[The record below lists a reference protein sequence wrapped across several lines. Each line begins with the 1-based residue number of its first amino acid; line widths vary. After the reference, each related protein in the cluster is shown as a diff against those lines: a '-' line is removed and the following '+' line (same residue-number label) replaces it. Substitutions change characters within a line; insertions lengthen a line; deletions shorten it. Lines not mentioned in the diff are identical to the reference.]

1 MVRSRYKNGI
11 NHGKHSLN
19 PDREKQP
26 KGSTMRTKAT
36 IKRLNMYRNFKA
48 KRDKNGKIIRPA
60 PFQST
65 LPSGTV
71 ARVEPNRRWFGN
83 TRVISQDTLQSFKE
97 AMKIRNPYE
106 VILRQTRLP
115 ISLLDEKKTKSKS
128 ALLASE
134 SFSYVFGNK
143 AQRKRPSLKCD
154 DLTALVQQAESSQHT
169 YEKVEDKHMVRPDDG
184 VRELTQDPHF
194 KAGRSKRLWNEL
206 FKVLD
211 SSDVVLY
218 VLDARDPMGTRSSYI
233 EKYLKTEKPH
243 KHFIFILNKVDLVP
257 VWITKRWKAILSE
270 EYPTLIFHAH
280 MTKPLGKIALMGLL
294 RQLASLHSKERPQIS
309 VGIIGYPNVGKSS
322 IINALRNK
330 KVCNVAPLAGE
341 TKVWQYVTLMKSI
354 FLIDCPGV
362 VHPDG
367 NTEAELVM
375 KGVVR
380 VEYLQQPDLY
390 IRDVLQRV
398 KPEFLQAKYN
408 LPPLLPSDVEKY
420 LQKKKSDEAKD
431 TYDDNKNKDDASCL
445 PPVVSWCDYPELF
458 LETLARQ
465 SGKLLKAGEPDLTTT
480 AKRVLNDFQRGKLP
494 YFVKPPMEREEPE
507 ESNPIEEYS
516 EEIVKD
522 LAVDLF
528 DDEKDNEMNQ
538 STSDMASSADTGF
551 VEGNVSESDDN
562 SDTELD
568 SSRIPDFDLNANDDD
583 HHPTD
588 TGDTANGE
596 TTAVKPPHVLTSRQ
610 KRAMDRAMRR
620 QKNRAGR
627 QFYKEIREQR
637 PGGKKSDNKD
647 DQNLRKLN
655 FRSKGNNKKHK

>member
-1 MVRSRYKNGI
+1 MVKCKFKNAI
-11 NHGKHSLN
+11 SHAKHSLN

-48 KRDKNGKIIRPA
+48 KRNKNGKIVRPA

-106 VILRQTRLP
+106 IILRQTRLP
-115 ISLLDEKKTKSKS
+115 ISLLDEKKTKTKS
-128 ALLASE
+128 ALLTSQ
-134 SFSYVFGNK
+134 SYSYVFGDK
-143 AQRKRPSLKCD
+143 AQRKRPSLEFD
-154 DLTALVQQAESSQHT
+154 DLSSLVQHAESNQYLYNST
-169 YEKVEDKHMVRPDDG
+169 DDKHMVRCDDG

-218 VLDARDPMGTRSSYI
+218 ILDARDPMGTRSPYI

-243 KHFIFILNKVDLVP
+243 KHFIFIINKVDLVP

-270 EYPTLIFHAH
+270 EYPTLIFHAD
-280 MTKPLGKIALMGLL
+280 MTKPLGKVALMGLL
-294 RQLASLHSKERPQIS
+294 RQMASLHSKERPQIS

-362 VHPDG
+362 VYPDG

-390 IRDVLQRV
+390 IRDVLERV

-408 LPPLLPSDVEKY
+408 LPPLSSDDVQNY
-420 LQKKKSDEAKD
+420 LQKQITDNEVNNESSKD
-431 TYDDNKNKDDASCL
+431 INSILSQSSTTPLLWN
-445 PPVVSWCDYPELF
+445 DYPELF

-465 SGKLLKAGEPDLTTT
+465 SGKLLKAGEPDLNTT
-480 AKRVLNDFQRGKLP
+480 AKRVLNDFQRGRLP
-494 YFVKPPMEREEPE
+494 YFVKPPMEAEELKQNDVDEYPE
-507 ESNPIEEYS
+507 EI
-516 EEIVKD
+516 IKD
-522 LAVDLF
+522 LSMDVPD
-528 DDEKDNEMNQ
+528 KDQ
-538 STSDMASSADTGF
+538 SITDVISSTDTGF
-551 VEGNVSESDDN
+551 AEDLSETDCSDGELESSNVLN
-562 SDTELD
+562 Y
-568 SSRIPDFDLNANDDD
+568 DLNTNDD
-583 HHPTD
+583 
-588 TGDTANGE
+588 GSVKAI
-596 TTAVKPPHVLTSRQ
+596 TTSKESVQILTSKQ
-610 KRAMDRAMRR
+610 KRSMDRAIRR

-627 QFYKEIREQR
+627 QFYKEIRDQR
-637 PGGKKSDNKD
+637 PGRSPGGNSQD
-647 DQNLRKLN
+647 LRKLN
-655 FRSKGNNKKHK
+655 CRSKVNKRR

>member
-1 MVRSRYKNGI
+1 MVKCKFKNAI
-11 NHGKHSLN
+11 SHAKHSLN

-48 KRDKNGKIIRPA
+48 KRNKNGKIVRPA

-106 VILRQTRLP
+106 IILRQTRLP
-115 ISLLDEKKTKSKS
+115 ISLLDEKKTKTKS
-128 ALLASE
+128 ALLTSQ
-134 SFSYVFGNK
+134 SYSYVFGDK
-143 AQRKRPSLKCD
+143 AQRKRPSLEFD
-154 DLTALVQQAESSQHT
+154 DLS
-169 YEKVEDKHMVRPDDG
+169 
-184 VRELTQDPHF
+184 
-194 KAGRSKRLWNEL
+194 
-206 FKVLD
+206 VLD

-218 VLDARDPMGTRSSYI
+218 ILDARDPMGTRSPYI

-243 KHFIFILNKVDLVP
+243 KHFIFIINKVDLVP

-270 EYPTLIFHAH
+270 EYPTLIFHAD
-280 MTKPLGKIALMGLL
+280 MTKPLGKVALMGLL
-294 RQLASLHSKERPQIS
+294 RQMASLHSKERPQIS

-362 VHPDG
+362 VYPDG

-390 IRDVLQRV
+390 IRDVLERV

-408 LPPLLPSDVEKY
+408 LPPLSSDDVQNY
-420 LQKKKSDEAKD
+420 LQKQITDNEVNNESSKD
-431 TYDDNKNKDDASCL
+431 INSILSQSSTTPLLWN
-445 PPVVSWCDYPELF
+445 DYPELF

-465 SGKLLKAGEPDLTTT
+465 SGKLLKAGEPDLNTT
-480 AKRVLNDFQRGKLP
+480 AKRVLNDFQRGRLP
-494 YFVKPPMEREEPE
+494 YFVKPPMEAEELKQNDVDEYPE
-507 ESNPIEEYS
+507 EI
-516 EEIVKD
+516 IKD
-522 LAVDLF
+522 LSMDVPD
-528 DDEKDNEMNQ
+528 KDQ
-538 STSDMASSADTGF
+538 SITDVISSTDTGF
-551 VEGNVSESDDN
+551 AEDLSETDCSDGELESSNVLN
-562 SDTELD
+562 Y
-568 SSRIPDFDLNANDDD
+568 DLNTNDD
-583 HHPTD
+583 
-588 TGDTANGE
+588 GSVKAI
-596 TTAVKPPHVLTSRQ
+596 TTSKESVQILTSKQ
-610 KRAMDRAMRR
+610 KRSMDRAIRR

-627 QFYKEIREQR
+627 QFYKEIRDQR
-637 PGGKKSDNKD
+637 PGRSPGGNSQD
-647 DQNLRKLN
+647 LRKLN
-655 FRSKGNNKKHK
+655 CRSKVNKRR

>member
-1 MVRSRYKNGI
+1 MVKCKFKNAI
-11 NHGKHSLN
+11 SHAKHSLN

-48 KRDKNGKIIRPA
+48 KRNKNGKIVRPA

-106 VILRQTRLP
+106 IILRQTRLP
-115 ISLLDEKKTKSKS
+115 ISLLDEKKTKTKS
-128 ALLASE
+128 ALLTSQ
-134 SFSYVFGNK
+134 SYSYVFGGK
-143 AQRKRPSLKCD
+143 AQRKRPSLEFD
-154 DLTALVQQAESSQHT
+154 DLSSLVRNAESNQYLYSST
-169 YEKVEDKHMVRPDDG
+169 DDKHMIRCDDG
-184 VRELTQDPHF
+184 
-194 KAGRSKRLWNEL
+194 
-206 FKVLD
+206 VLD

-218 VLDARDPMGTRSSYI
+218 ILDARDPMGTRSPYI

-243 KHFIFILNKVDLVP
+243 KHFIFIINKVDLVP

-270 EYPTLIFHAH
+270 EYPTLIFHAD
-280 MTKPLGKIALMGLL
+280 MTKPLGKVALMGLL

-362 VHPDG
+362 VYPDG

-390 IRDVLQRV
+390 IRDVLERV

-408 LPPLLPSDVEKY
+408 LPPLSSNDVQNY
-420 LQKKKSDEAKD
+420 LQKQIMDNEANNESSKD
-431 TYDDNKNKDDASCL
+431 INSTLSESSTKPLLWN
-445 PPVVSWCDYPELF
+445 DYPELF

-465 SGKLLKAGEPDLTTT
+465 SGKLLKAGEPDLNTT
-480 AKRVLNDFQRGKLP
+480 AKRVLNDFQRGRLP
-494 YFVKPPMEREEPE
+494 YFVKPPMEAEELKQ
-507 ESNPIEEYS
+507 NDVIDEYS

-522 LAVDLF
+522 LSVDVP
-528 DDEKDNEMNQ
+528 DKDQ
-538 STSDMASSADTGF
+538 SITDVISSTDTGF
-551 VEGNVSESDDN
+551 TEDLSETDCSDG
-562 SDTELD
+562 ELE
-568 SSRIPDFDLNANDDD
+568 SSKLLNYDLNTNDV
-583 HHPTD
+583 
-588 TGDTANGE
+588 N
-596 TTAVKPPHVLTSRQ
+596 VKAIKTSKEPVQTLTSRQ
-610 KRAMDRAMRR
+610 KRSMDRAIRR

-627 QFYKEIREQR
+627 QFYKEIRDQR
-637 PGGKKSDNKD
+637 PGRNYGSNSQD
-647 DQNLRKLN
+647 LRKLN
-655 FRSKGNNKKHK
+655 CRSKVNKRR